1 MDALNDVVIPVM
13 DGYLAAL
20 NGRDSAGMRAA
31 FHYPHYRF
39 AGGRVVIYQGPEDYD
54 FGVFDARTR
63 ADSWA
68 YSEWDRREVIH
79 ASEAKVHAD
88 IQFTRYRG
96 DEGTPAS
103 FERHNVSPRDTRHIH
118 LRRSRC
124 CVDQRHACGHGD
136 AREER

>member
-63 ADSWA
+63 ADGWA

-96 DEGTPAS
+96 DGSSIGVYQSIWIFTNRDGHWAVEARSS
-103 FERHNVSPRDTRHIH
+103 F
-118 LRRSRC
+118 
-124 CVDQRHACGHGD
+124 AK
-136 AREER
+136 